1 MIFFAFYNFL
11 YSYELINFFLGGN
24 MKKIIVLLL
33 STLFFSTGTSA
44 ETLRILA
51 EAGDEA
57 TLTKAAAQ
65 FEAANPGVTIE
76 ASYLGWDDF
85 MATIKLKL
93 ADNDPPDLAHGN
105 QGFTVDGT
113 LIQNGL
119 VISLEKYADQY
130 GWKDLFA
137 TGALAEFM
145 WSEDGS
151 KWGSGSL
158 FGVSPVAEDVI
169 VYYNKSKL
177 NALGL
182 SVPTSFEEFE
192 SALATAQ
199 DAGELPIIL
208 GGADG
213 WPIIH
218 VWGLVEGAFV
228 DPNKTRKWIF
238 DANNTPFDIPA
249 RIVAAKKLAE
259 MASAGYFGSDS
270 LGIGYDDANAMF
282 MNGDGVFNL
291 TGTWMT
297 AQLDEG
303 MGDNVGAFA
312 MPIAGGGGV
321 AGGGSFALPWHIS
334 SKASNP
340 DLAAKFLAHLM
351 SNDFVDDLMQVGRVP
366 AQAPTIAPTSNLQA
380 EVIAS
385 SNALVGANAK
395 TFYTDWSTPGMY
407 DTVTQELQKLIG
419 GAASADDFISAMAAE
434 SLN

>member
-1 MIFFAFYNFL
+1 MR
-11 YSYELINFFLGGN
+11 
-24 MKKIIVLLL
+24 KIVVLLSSL
-33 STLFFSTGTSA
+33 ILFSTGINA
-44 ETLRILA
+44 ETLRVLA
-51 EAGDEA
+51 EAGDEG
-57 TLTKAAAQ
+57 TLTRAVAQ
-65 FEAANPGVTIE
+65 FEAANPGVTVD

-85 MATIKLKL
+85 MATIKLKM
-93 ADNDPPDLAHGN
+93 ADNNPPDLAHGN

-113 LIQNGL
+113 LVQNGL
-119 VISLEKYADQY
+119 IISLEKYADQY

-137 TGALAEFM
+137 DGALAEFM
-145 WSEDGS
+145 WSDDGS
-151 KWGSGSL
+151 TWGSGNL
-158 FGVSPVAEDVI
+158 YGINPVAEDLI

-182 SVPTSFEEFE
+182 SVPNSFEDFE
-192 SALATAQ
+192 NALATSKA
-199 DAGELPIIL
+199 AGELPIIL

-218 VWGLVEGAFV
+218 VWEIVECAFV
-228 DPNKTRKWIF
+228 DPNQTRSWIF
-238 DANNTPFDIPA
+238 DAKNVEYSIPS
-249 RIVAAKKLAE
+249 RMDAAKKLAD
-259 MASAGYFGSDS
+259 MAAAGYFGSDS

-282 MNGDGVFNL
+282 INGDGVFNL

-312 MPIAGGGGV
+312 MPTSGGSSV
-321 AGGGSFALPWHIS
+321 AGGGSFALGWHIS

-351 SNDFVDDLMQVGRVP
+351 SNDFVDDLMEVGRVP

-395 TFYTDWSTPGMY
+395 TFYTDWATPGMY
-407 DTVTQELQKLIG
+407 DVVTQELQKLIG
-419 GAASADDFISAMAAE
+419 GAASAEDFISAMAAE

>member
-1 MIFFAFYNFL
+1 
-11 YSYELINFFLGGN
+11 
-24 MKKIIVLLL
+24 MKKIVVLLSSL
-33 STLFFSTGTSA
+33 IFFSAGINA

-51 EAGDEA
+51 EAGDES
-57 TLTKAAAQ
+57 TLTRAAAQ
-65 FEAANPGVTIE
+65 FEAANPGVTID

-93 ADNDPPDLAHGN
+93 ADNNPPDLAHGN

-113 LIQNGL
+113 LVQNGL
-119 VISLEKYADQY
+119 IISLEKYADQY

-137 TGALAEFM
+137 DGALAEFM
-145 WSEDGS
+145 WSDDGS
-151 KWGSGSL
+151 TWGSGSL

-169 VYYNKSKL
+169 VFYNKSKL
-177 NALGL
+177 DALGL
-182 SVPTSFEEFE
+182 SVPNSFEDFE
-192 SALATAQ
+192 KALAVSKE
-199 DAGELPIIL
+199 AGELPIIL

-218 VWGLVEGAFV
+218 VWGIIDGAFV
-228 DPNKTRKWIF
+228 DPNHTRGWIF
-238 DANNTPFDIPA
+238 NPKNFEFNTPSRMD
-249 RIVAAKKLAE
+249 AAKKLAD
-259 MASAGYFGSDS
+259 MAAAGYFGSDS

-282 MNGDGVFNL
+282 INGDGVFNL

-312 MPIAGGGGV
+312 MPTSVWRGSSV
-321 AGGGSFALPWHIS
+321 AGGGSFALGWHIS

-351 SNDFVDDLMQVGRVP
+351 SNDFVDDLMEVGRVP

-395 TFYTDWSTPGMY
+395 TFYTDWATPGMY
-407 DTVTQELQKLIG
+407 DVVTQELQKLIG
-419 GAASADDFISAMAAE
+419 GAASAEDFISAMAAE

>member
-1 MIFFAFYNFL
+1 
-11 YSYELINFFLGGN
+11 
-24 MKKIIVLLL
+24 MKKIFLII
-33 STLFFSTGTSA
+33 STLLAFSFASKA
-44 ETLRILA
+44 DNLRILA

-57 TLTKAAAQ
+57 TLTVAIAQ
-65 FEAANPGVTIE
+65 FEEANPGVTVE

-85 MATIKLKL
+85 MSTIKLKM
-93 ADNDPPDLAHGN
+93 ADNNPPDLAHGN

-113 LIQNGL
+113 LIQSGL

-137 TGALAEFM
+137 SGAMAEFM
-145 WSEDGS
+145 WSDDGS
-151 KWGSGSL
+151 TWGSGSL
-158 FGVSPVAEDVI
+158 YGVSPVAEDVI
-169 VYYNKSKL
+169 VYYNKEKL
-177 NALGL
+177 SSLGL
-182 SVPTSFEEFE
+182 SVPNTFAEFE
-192 SALATAQ
+192 NALQ
-199 DAGELPIIL
+199 VSKDAGELPIAL

-228 DPNKTRKWIF
+228 DPDQTRRWIF
-238 DANNTPFDIPA
+238 DAKNVQFDTPN
-249 RIVAAKKLAE
+249 RKQAAEKLAD
-259 MASAGYFGSDS
+259 MANAGYFGSDS

-282 MNGDGVFNL
+282 INGEGVFNL

-297 AQLDEG
+297 AEFDSG

-312 MPIAGGGGV
+312 MPTWNGGV

-351 SNDFVDDLMQVGRVP
+351 SNDFVDDLMGVGRVP
-366 AQAPTIAPTSNLQA
+366 AQAPTIPPTSNLQA

-407 DTVTQELQKLIG
+407 DTVTQELQKVIG
-419 GAASADDFISAMAAE
+419 GAATAQDFIDAMAAE

>member
-1 MIFFAFYNFL
+1 
-11 YSYELINFFLGGN
+11 
-24 MKKIIVLLL
+24 MKKIFLII
-33 STLFFSTGTSA
+33 STLLAFSFASKA
-44 ETLRILA
+44 DNLRILA

-57 TLTKAAAQ
+57 TLTAAIAQ
-65 FEAANPGVTIE
+65 FEEANPGVTVE

-85 MATIKLKL
+85 MSTIKLKM
-93 ADNDPPDLAHGN
+93 ADNNPPDLAHGN

-113 LIQNGL
+113 LIQSGL

-137 TGALAEFM
+137 SGAMAEFM
-145 WSEDGS
+145 WSDDGS
-151 KWGSGSL
+151 TWGSGSL
-158 FGVSPVAEDVI
+158 YGVSPVAEDVI
-169 VYYNKSKL
+169 VYYNKEKL
-177 NALGL
+177 SSLGL
-182 SVPTSFEEFE
+182 SVPNTFAEFE
-192 SALATAQ
+192 NALQ
-199 DAGELPIIL
+199 VSKDAGELPIAL

-228 DPNKTRKWIF
+228 DPEQTRSWIF
-238 DANNTPFDIPA
+238 DAKNIQFDTPN
-249 RIVAAKKLAE
+249 RKQAAEKLAD

-282 MNGDGVFNL
+282 INGEGVFNL

-297 AQLDEG
+297 ADFDSG

-312 MPIAGGGGV
+312 MPTWNGGV

-351 SNDFVDDLMQVGRVP
+351 SNDFVDDLMGVGRVP

-407 DTVTQELQKLIG
+407 DTVTQELQKVIG
-419 GAASADDFISAMAAE
+419 GAASAQDFIDAMAAE

>member
-1 MIFFAFYNFL
+1 
-11 YSYELINFFLGGN
+11 
-24 MKKIIVLLL
+24 MKKIFLII
-33 STLFFSTGTSA
+33 STLLAFSFASKA
-44 ETLRILA
+44 DNLRILA

-57 TLTKAAAQ
+57 TLTAAIAQ
-65 FEAANPGVTIE
+65 FEEANPGVTVE

-85 MATIKLKL
+85 MSTIKLKM
-93 ADNDPPDLAHGN
+93 ADNNPPDLAHGN

-113 LIQNGL
+113 LIQSGL

-137 TGALAEFM
+137 SGAMAEFM
-145 WSEDGS
+145 WSDDGS
-151 KWGSGSL
+151 TWGSGSL
-158 FGVSPVAEDVI
+158 YGVSPVAEDVI
-169 VYYNKSKL
+169 VYYNKEKL
-177 NALGL
+177 SSLGL
-182 SVPTSFEEFE
+182 SVPNTFAEFE
-192 SALATAQ
+192 NALQ
-199 DAGELPIIL
+199 VSKDAGELPIAL

-228 DPNKTRKWIF
+228 DPEQTRSWIF
-238 DANNTPFDIPA
+238 DAKNIQFDTPN
-249 RIVAAKKLAE
+249 RKQAAEKLAD

-282 MNGDGVFNL
+282 INGEGVFNL

-297 AQLDEG
+297 ADFDSG

-312 MPIAGGGGV
+312 MPTWNGGV

-351 SNDFVDDLMQVGRVP
+351 SNDFVDDLMGVGRVP

-407 DTVTQELQKLIG
+407 DTVTQELQKVIG
-419 GAASADDFISAMAAE
+419 GAATAQDFINAMAAE